1 MKGILR
7 LAFKLL
13 VNDSAKFTAFLVGIT
28 FAVFL
33 MIEMTSMFAGI
44 LDKASATVTNI
55 GAKIGC
61 ALRLARADRTQFARP
76 APSVISRVWGG
87 FGRGRRA
94 AASIAQVGPA
104 DWREHVPTGEFHHFD
119 ERFERCARH
128 DLQRWPA
135 HVALGA

>member
-94 AASIAQVGPA
+94 AASIGQVGQPIGANTCPPA
-104 DWREHVPTGEFHHFD
+104 SSTISTNDSSV
-119 ERFERCARH
+119 A
-128 DLQRWPA
+128 PA
-135 HVALGA
+135 MICSGGPPM